1 MTETNP
7 GSDPESPILEY
18 EDIPTAPMIYFDTP
32 VAQGVTNGAI
42 HIELAGRIMI
52 PIPKSRGV
60 MFKVVTTARLRCSP
74 TAAAMLRKS
83 IDEALKLAQQPATT
97 AAGAAPT
104 LN

>member
-1 MTETNP
+1 MSETNL
-7 GSDPESPILEY
+7 GSDPESSVLEY
-18 EDIPTAPMIYFDTP
+18 QDIPTAPMIYFDAP

-42 HIELAGRIMI
+42 HIELAGRIMV
-52 PIPKSRGV
+52 PIPNSRGI

-104 LN
+104 FN

>member
-1 MTETNP
+1 MSETNP

-18 EDIPTAPMIYFDTP
+18 EDIPTTPMIYFDTP

-52 PIPKSRGV
+52 PTPNSRGV
-60 MFKVVTTARLRCSP
+60 TFKVVTTARLRCSP